1 MAMRSFMLIRRNLE
15 LANNGPEPA
24 SRRNQLNINDLKYRR
39 VVVKAGTS
47 VLTGNSDRL
56 DVSVME
62 SLTRQVAQLRQWG
75 VEVALVTS
83 GAIAAGRQVIG
94 KSQERRDIP
103 FRQVLAAVGQGSLL
117 KTYEELFAH
126 YGVTVA
132 QALLTW
138 NDLSDRQRYLNIRG
152 TLATLMG
159 LGVVPILN
167 ENDVVAVD
175 EIGENFGDNDHLSA
189 LVANLVDA
197 ELLITLTDTEGLYT
211 ADPRHDP
218 DASLMRMVE
227 RVDESVLAM
236 AGTEHGANSRGGMRA
251 KLDAAHQVTLSGI
264 AMVICRGAE
273 PDVILRVT
281 CGEPIGT
288 YFVPAG
294 SRMESRKRWMLSGL
308 NNHGEI
314 TVDSGAQGA
323 LLQEHRSLLPPGIME
338 ASGGFQRGDTVYVLG
353 SGGARLA
360 CGITNYSAEDVER
373 IKGQHS
379 DRIWE
384 LLGYHFGQEVIHRN
398 NMVLL

>member
-1 MAMRSFMLIRRNLE
+1 MAQ
-15 LANNGPEPA
+15 NGPEPV
-24 SRRNQLNINDLKYRR
+24 SHGDQLYDNHPKYHR

-47 VLTGNSDRL
+47 VLTSNTDWL
-56 DVSVME
+56 DMDLLE
-62 SLTRQVAQLRQWG
+62 SLARQVAQLRQQG
-75 VEVALVTS
+75 VEVLLVTS

-94 KSQERRDIP
+94 RTSEHRDIP

-117 KTYEELFAH
+117 NTYEGLFARH
-126 YGVTVA
+126 GVTVA

-152 TLATLMG
+152 TLTTLMG

-197 ELLITLTDTEGLYT
+197 ELLITLTDTDGLYT
-211 ADPRHDP
+211 ADPRVDSN
-218 DASLMRMVE
+218 ATLLRVVE

-236 AGTEHGANSRGGMRA
+236 AGREHSASSRGGMSA

-264 AMVICRGAE
+264 AMVVCRGSE
-273 PDVILRVT
+273 PDVILRLVS
-281 CGEPIGT
+281 GEPIGT
-288 YFVPAG
+288 YFVPAD

-314 TVDSGAQGA
+314 TIDSGAQGA
-323 LLQEHRSLLPPGIME
+323 LLREHRSLLPPGIMG
-338 ASGGFQRGDTVYVLG
+338 ASGEFQRGDTVFVMG
-353 SGGARLA
+353 TGGVRLA
-360 CGITNYSAEDVER
+360 CGITNYSAVDVER

-379 DRIWE
+379 DRIWD

-398 NMVLL
+398 NLVLL

>member
-1 MAMRSFMLIRRNLE
+1 MADHGLE
-15 LANNGPEPA
+15 LESTGY
-24 SRRNQLNINDLKYRR
+24 QLDRGSVKYHR

-47 VLTGNSDRL
+47 VLTNGSDHL
-56 DVSVME
+56 DMGVLE
-62 SLTRQVAQLRQWG
+62 SLTRQMAQLRLWD
-75 VEVALVTS
+75 VEALLVTS

-94 KSQERRDIP
+94 EGHQRRDIP

-117 KTYEELFAH
+117 NTYEELFARH
-126 YGVTVA
+126 GVTVG

-152 TLATLMG
+152 TLTTLMG

-197 ELLITLTDTEGLYT
+197 ELLITLTDTEGLFT

-218 DASLMRMVE
+218 NATLLRVVD
-227 RVDESVLAM
+227 RVDGSVLAM
-236 AGTEHGANSRGGMRA
+236 AGEEHSASSRGGMPA

-264 AMVICRGAE
+264 SMVICRGSE
-273 PDVILRVT
+273 PNVILRLA

-314 TVDSGAQGA
+314 TIDQGAQGA
-323 LLQEHRSLLPPGIME
+323 LLREHRSLLPPGIMG
-338 ASGGFQRGDTVYVLG
+338 ASGSFQRGDTVYVLG
-353 SGGARLA
+353 ATGTRLA

-379 DRIWE
+379 HSIWQV
-384 LLGYHFGQEVIHRN
+384 LGYHFGEEVIHRN
-398 NMVLL
+398 NLVLL